1 MILKSK
7 REASS
12 PRKIPRKQGQGNVDK
27 VFMQR
32 ILTLVKIVIPSIKS
46 MEVLDLTVLTVF
58 LVVRTMMSIYIS
70 SLNGRI
76 VKTIINGDF
85 DRFVKKVIF

>member
-1 MILKSK
+1 
-7 REASS
+7 
-12 PRKIPRKQGQGNVDK
+12 
-27 VFMQR
+27 
-32 ILTLVKIVIPSIKS
+32 

-58 LVVRTMMSIYIS
+58 LVIRTMMSIYIS

-85 DRFVKKVIF
+85 DKFVKKVF